1 MKAAHDVVS
10 VHVGEKY
17 VYQKKTSDRNVK
29 PQDYHVGQAVWLR
42 VYPRIKG
49 QSQSLLKYWDE
60 TWIVT
65 KQVSKVHFK
74 ILKTPSGQSRVIHSD
89 RLKPHYGPILD
100 AATKKLW
107 LSLPPDADAADRL
120 AVVQLR
126 Y

>member
-10 VHVGEKY
+10 AHVGEKY
-17 VYQKKTSDRNVK
+17 AYQKKTYDRNVK

-74 ILKTPSGQSRVIHSD
+74 IQKTPNGQSRIIHSD
-89 RLKPHYGPILD
+89 RLKPHHGPILD

-107 LSLPPDADAADRL
+107 LTLQPKADAVDKL
-120 AVVQLR
+120 AVVHLVH
-126 Y
+126 